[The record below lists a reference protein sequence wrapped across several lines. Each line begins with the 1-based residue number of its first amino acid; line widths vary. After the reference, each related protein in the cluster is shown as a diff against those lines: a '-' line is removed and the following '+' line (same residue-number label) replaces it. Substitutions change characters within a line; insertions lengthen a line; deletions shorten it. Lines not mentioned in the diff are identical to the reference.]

1 VTQESTIE
9 IFLKIFCH
17 VKLMTFFSHR
27 PRPSLSWP
35 KPTSMAWASIL
46 GGLGLEKLSLTSS
59 FQAEPSRHNTIND
72 DRDHLQFEAK
82 STWHVHILQL
92 HAAK

>member
-9 IFLKIFCH
+9 IFLKFFCH
-17 VKLMTFFSHR
+17 VKLMTFFPHR

-46 GGLGLEKLSLTSS
+46 GGLGLEKPSLTGG
-59 FQAEPSRHNTIND
+59 FQAELSRHNTID
-72 DRDHLQFEAK
+72 DEDHLQFEAK
-82 STWHVHILQL
+82 STWHICILQL